1 MKAARFLAPLFVA
14 ASLSGCGGELFNANV
29 DSAYMGSWVGPWDD
43 TSTTEG
49 GSFDIDVSR
58 LGVITGTTSRISD
71 GVSGTV
77 TGTVD
82 REGTFNVTVD
92 FTTGQDYTSVHGTM
106 TRTSSGIIGV
116 FNYSGGVVSGTA
128 NFTLSVPSGRP

>member
-1 MKAARFLAPLFVA
+1 MKFARILVPMFVA

-29 DSAYMGSWVGPWDD
+29 DSAYMGAWVGPWDD
-43 TSTTEG
+43 TSTSEG
-49 GSFDIDVSR
+49 GAFDIDISR
-58 LGVITGTTSRISD
+58 FGVITGTTSRISD

-77 TGTVD
+77 AGTVD
-82 REGTFNVTVD
+82 REGTFDVTID

-106 TRTSSGIIGV
+106 TRTSSGIIGI

-128 NFTLSVPSGRP
+128 NYTLSIPSGRP